1 MVDDKVIVTLSA
13 GGGGAALPTKQ
24 KQDFWLADVRLYF
37 ITSQSKNGGQLWG
50 FALLQNANSILILD
64 CKNWEETFARK
75 ENQE

>member
-13 GGGGAALPTKQ
+13 RGAALPTKQ

-50 FALLQNANSILILD
+50 FALLQSVNSILILD
-64 CKNWEETFARK
+64 SKNWEETFARK

>member
-1 MVDDKVIVTLSA
+1 MVDDKVIVTLR
-13 GGGGAALPTKQ
+13 GEGRGYQQKK
-24 KQDFWLADVRLYF
+24 KQDFWLADVRRHF

-50 FALLQNANSILILD
+50 FALLQSTNSILILD